1 MNIEDWKNFE
11 DWKKE
16 YGLVYEPNYS
26 LHTEMDCLAA
36 FKAGQQSKQHDIETL
51 ENIIK
56 VISDTA
62 DWHIEDCACSHPMS
76 QRELGWLE
84 AMSLIKKK
92 LGEYK

>member
-1 MNIEDWKNFE
+1 MKIIEGFE

-26 LHTEMDCLAA
+26 LHTETDCLAA
-36 FKAGQQSKQHDIETL
+36 FKAGQQSKQKDIEEL

-56 VISDTA
+56 VISDTV
-62 DWHIEDCACSHPMS
+62 DWYIEDCTCSHPIS

-84 AMSLIKKK
+84 AMSLIKEK

>member
-1 MNIEDWKNFE
+1 MSNFE
-11 DWKKE
+11 DWVNKNYPELLKNQGTTLAMCMSFAKE
-16 YGLVYEPNYS
+16 GYE
-26 LHTEMDCLAA
+26 
-36 FKAGQQSKQHDIETL
+36 AGQQSKQHDIETL